1 MSGGMMGSRLIGWL
15 LAAIVLAP
23 SSAAWQQQASNTRAG
38 WPCGAKLDASYFAVA
53 EATGGQ
59 VMLTAPDELP
69 KAGVPL
75 AALGEHRQTLFRR
88 LGALNDGTHEF
99 RVPIDSSIESVVFSM
114 SVQCLQNA
122 DVLSPSGTRPAGDDV
137 SDFNSRAWRVVIVK
151 RPEPGVWTIRVGGSG
166 LVGVTVQ
173 GRSAIAMRVQFGV
186 ADSTTLARSPRPGVE
201 NVVTIHIEGATS
213 QVEASLV
220 DATFQKIAPLP
231 LEAGPTEGMYLS
243 RLTPGTTP
251 FRVLVEGRDASGAP
265 FQRVHA
271 PLFTPR

>member
-1 MSGGMMGSRLIGWL
+1 MGSRLSGWL
-15 LAAIVLAP
+15 LAATLLAP
-23 SSAAWQQQASNTRAG
+23 PSAPWHQVSNTRAG

-59 VMLTAPDELP
+59 VMLTPPDELP

-88 LGALNDGTHEF
+88 LGPMNDGTHEF
-99 RVPIDSSIESVVFSM
+99 RVPIDSSVESVAVAM

-122 DVLSPSGTRPAGDDV
+122 DVLSPSGARPQGDDAT
-137 SDFNSRAWRVVIVK
+137 DFTSRAWRVVIVK

-173 GRSAIAMRVQFGV
+173 GRSAIAMQVQFGV
-186 ADSTTLARSPRPGVE
+186 ADSTTLTRSPRPGVE
-201 NVVTIHIEGATS
+201 NVVTIHIEGAAS
-213 QVEASLV
+213 QVEAWLV
-220 DATFQKIAPLP
+220 DATFERIARLP
-231 LEAGPTEGMYLS
+231 LEGGPTEGTYLS
-243 RLTPGTTP
+243 RLTPSTTP
-251 FRVLVEGRDASGAP
+251 FRVLVEGRDATGAS
-265 FQRVHA
+265 FQRLHA